1 MPFSFFALNGVRRF
15 LVPLAGLTVQF
26 AGIVNAQ
33 QPKRITLPLAN
44 AESEVTFT
52 QVTSVRELDDGSLLV
67 TDRRENRLVHLTWR
81 SGNETVLGRVGNGP
95 GEYRIVGQLY
105 PLSGDS
111 TLFIDSYN
119 GRWNLLVG
127 TRFAHSFSESRP
139 VNRLFNGRE
148 AGADRFG
155 NVLAVRAFAHPGRQQ
170 LHATADSLVILLA
183 NWTSERIDTIAR
195 VRGSR
200 SLHQTLP
207 PRGGR
212 PASFIGGNPLRS
224 EDQALL
230 FPDGWIAVARIA
242 PYSVDWR
249 TREGRWL
256 KGSPLPFNAVKV
268 NDREKCRAYARYF
281 GTRRPCEPSILEGW
295 PAIVP
300 PFIPNLR
307 EPTLMAAP
315 DGSLVIARL
324 STATSNR
331 NRYDV
336 VDRNGRLAGV
346 VELAQNEVL
355 IGFGAKS
362 AFVVVTDDLDVQTLK
377 RHPWPLAGSR

>member
-95 GEYRIVGQLY
+95 GEYR
-105 PLSGDS
+105 
-111 TLFIDSYN
+111 
-119 GRWNLLVG
+119 
-127 TRFAHSFSESRP
+127 
-139 VNRLFNGRE
+139 
-148 AGADRFG
+148 
-155 NVLAVRAFAHPGRQQ
+155 
-170 LHATADSLVILLA
+170 
-183 NWTSERIDTIAR
+183 
-195 VRGSR
+195 R